1 MKMISTL
8 IGLSGLECRLLNK
21 CCLPDPSSTGISA
34 ARPRS
39 SFEGSL
45 LDTSISP
52 VKFPVGPSGLE
63 GAVEAILIRMVG
75 IWLIVRKLFLFYQ
88 MKRYPELYLEY
99 IIVLLCSADLI

>member
-21 CCLPDPSSTGISA
+21 CCLPVPSTTGISA

-52 VKFPVGPSGLE
+52 VKFPVGPSGLD
-63 GAVEAILIRMVG
+63 GAVENILIKNRYMAG
-75 IWLIVRKLFLFYQ
+75 VRKPFLFYQ
-88 MKRYPELYLEY
+88 MTRYPELY
-99 IIVLLCSADLI
+99 